1 MSNNTEE
8 QMVDNTET
16 KPKIMT
22 GYVHYNKSDDLAQLF
37 ETLNEFRKNNGLKYS
52 HQGNVGMVFFNVNS
66 EHLDALYKVRPFK
79 ISKFQT
85 RSEYE
90 CDKDTSDK
98 LMGQK
103 DSFVRMNWDEQT
115 NTLTFMSR
123 TTSRVHGNLVR
134 RIFKD
139 SELNLDKS
147 QYKVLRDYTNTNNE
161 DQEGENTQTQP
172 VQQEQNSRQSYN
184 NRPRQ
189 TGFSKQTRQYQQ
201 VEETSVPEGFQRVS
215 RKPKNNTEQRNFTQN
230 DSRQRYSA
238 QNDSRQ
244 RDPTQNDSR
253 QRYSAQRDP
262 AQRDSTQNDSRQRYS
277 AQRDSTQRDSTQRD
291 SANQSREIKSTTKVV
306 REPREPRESTEST
319 ESAKPKVRG
328 SKVPRNN
335 V

>member
-1 MSNNTEE
+1 MSNNVEE

-22 GYVHYNKSDDLAQLF
+22 GYVHYNKTDDLAQLF

-85 RSEYE
+85 RSEYQ
-90 CDKDTSDK
+90 CDKDTADN

-103 DSFVRMNWDEQT
+103 DSFVRMNWDDQS

-139 SELNLDKS
+139 SELNLDKT
-147 QYKVLRDYTNTNNE
+147 QYKVLRDYSRTDNE
-161 DQEGENTQTQP
+161 EQEGETQGHQGH
-172 VQQEQNSRQSYN
+172 QGHQGQLEQNSRQSYN

-201 VEETSVPEGFQRVS
+201 VEDTSVPEGFQRVS
-215 RKPKNNTEQRNFTQN
+215 RRNKNYNDQRDSTQRDFTQR
-230 DSRQRYSA
+230 DFTQR
-238 QNDSRQ
+238 DSRQ
-244 RDPTQNDSR
+244 RDFT
-253 QRYSAQRDP
+253 
-262 AQRDSTQNDSRQRYS
+262 
-277 AQRDSTQRDSTQRD
+277 QRDSTQRDST
-291 SANQSREIKSTTKVV
+291 NPSRETKSTTKVV
-306 REPREPRESTEST
+306 REPREPRESRESI
-319 ESAKPKVRG
+319 ESVKPKVRG
-328 SKVPRNN
+328 SKVSRNN